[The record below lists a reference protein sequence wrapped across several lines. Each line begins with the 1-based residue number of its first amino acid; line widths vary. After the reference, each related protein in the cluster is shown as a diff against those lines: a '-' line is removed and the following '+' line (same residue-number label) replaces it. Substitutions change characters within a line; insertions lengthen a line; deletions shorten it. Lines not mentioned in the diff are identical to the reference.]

1 MACMEIEDE
10 KAGEFFSID
19 GLLSSGPKSIRKMNI
34 ELGNQ
39 VNKPRESLAHMKESS
54 LRYHQHQTNRSN
66 NQEEKLLTSRDQG
79 KKVKRIATE
88 FEARYQISTSN
99 GVDLM
104 ESPSSNDS
112 QHIYLI
118 SDPSAQERFDGSYQ
132 PYYEM
137 QSPYSAQYHSDYGKQ
152 PKLDILKKKAANLA

>member
-39 VNKPRESLAHMKESS
+39 VNKPRESLAHMKECS

-79 KKVKRIATE
+79 KKVKRVATE

-118 SDPSAQERFDGSYQ
+118 SDPSA
-132 PYYEM
+132 
-137 QSPYSAQYHSDYGKQ
+137 
-152 PKLDILKKKAANLA
+152 